1 MEIEELRR
9 DAYENTKLSKE
20 RMKLLHD
27 KSIMR
32 REFLP
37 GQKVLLFSSRLQL
50 FPGKMR
56 SKWTGPYTVKYVFP
70 HGAVT
75 LLNENDGHEFKV
87 NGQRLKT
94 LP

>member
-1 MEIEELRR
+1 MRIQ
-9 DAYENTKLSKE
+9 KLSKE
-20 RMKLLHD
+20 RMKLMHD
-27 KSIMR
+27 KYIMR

-56 SKWTGPYTVKYVFP
+56 SKWTGTLYRQVCFSTCD
-70 HGAVT
+70 VT
-75 LLNENDGHEFKV
+75 LMNEKDGHEFKV